1 VSLAHASADHFLQP
15 NPREKAGMGFS
26 LDYDIV
32 KAHGGDVKVEPG
44 RNKDVVYY
52 PVASMNRVCRGV
64 ASNRYCNNG
73 F

>member
-1 VSLAHASADHFLQP
+1 MITDKNLTTFFTP
-15 NPREKAGMGFS
+15 NPQGKAGLGFS

-32 KAHGGDVKVEPG
+32 KARGDVKVESG
-44 RNKDVVYY
+44 EGQGGVYY
-52 PVASMNRVCRGV
+52 SVACMNRVCRGV